1 MNMNEP
7 QQQHIQQPMV
17 KQIMETTSSNI
28 EEGSN
33 LMISL
38 DKFKVDDD
46 SYDDILDNGT
56 LSELL
61 DPETFTYEEL
71 PSNLSNV
78 DEAEN
83 IAEALCALKQG
94 LPQRYS

>member
-46 SYDDILDNGT
+46 SYDDIEDNGT
-56 LSELL
+56 LS
-61 DPETFTYEEL
+61 
-71 PSNLSNV
+71 
-78 DEAEN
+78 
-83 IAEALCALKQG
+83 
-94 LPQRYS
+94 

>member
-7 QQQHIQQPMV
+7 QQHLQQPVMN
-17 KQIMETTSSNI
+17 QIVETTSNI
-28 EEGSN
+28 EEEPN

-38 DKFKVDDD
+38 DKFKINDD

-56 LSELL
+56 LSEML

>member
-7 QQQHIQQPMV
+7 QQHLQQPVMN
-17 KQIMETTSSNI
+17 QIVETTSNI
-28 EEGSN
+28 EEEPN

-38 DKFKVDDD
+38 DKFKINDD